1 MKYNRRVALGALA
14 AGLTAGWTQ
23 ADENKASADSHS
35 PWGPLCVFAKPLQ
48 MLSFPELADLLVKQQ
63 WDGIEATVRKGGQVE
78 PAKVADQLPKLVDA
92 LAAKEKQVVLFASD
106 VNSVDQRLTEP
117 TLRAAAKAGIRYY
130 RMAYY
135 RYDLDQPILP
145 QLDKFT
151 RQVEQLVQLN
161 RELGIT
167 ALYQNHAGTRYC
179 GAGLWDLYRIAA
191 DQPKEQL
198 AVAFDIRHATVEAGM
213 SWPIH
218 WSMLREH
225 VGALYCKDFRWN
237 EAKVENVPLGS
248 GLVASS
254 FYDALRKD
262 PIAGIPVSVHMEY
275 IDHRDPQLAA
285 QRIAAVA
292 DDRRAIRR
300 LLGI

>member
-1 MKYNRRVALGALA
+1 MKYNRRVAMGALA
-14 AGLTAGWTQ
+14 AGLTARWTQ
-23 ADENKASADSHS
+23 ADENKASADSPS

-48 MLSFPELADLLVKQQ
+48 MLSFSELADLLVKQQ

-135 RYDLDQPILP
+135 RYDLDRPILP
-145 QLDKFT
+145 QLEKFT

-254 FYDALRKD
+254 FYDSLRKD

-275 IDHRDPQLAA
+275 IDHRDPQKAA